1 MASPQNVKIVQTDID
16 KIAWYQG
23 RVAIVMFKD
32 GKRDKIARR
41 INKLTRGALDRLEA
55 EKALEERKA
64 GEIISINYPLGLEA
78 NAVDVVVLER
88 KSSRKIL
95 RAAGA
100 ALAQRA

>member
-41 INKLTRGALDRLEA
+41 INKLTRGAWTD
-55 EKALEERKA
+55 
-64 GEIISINYPLGLEA
+64 
-78 NAVDVVVLER
+78 
-88 KSSRKIL
+88 
-95 RAAGA
+95 
-100 ALAQRA
+100 